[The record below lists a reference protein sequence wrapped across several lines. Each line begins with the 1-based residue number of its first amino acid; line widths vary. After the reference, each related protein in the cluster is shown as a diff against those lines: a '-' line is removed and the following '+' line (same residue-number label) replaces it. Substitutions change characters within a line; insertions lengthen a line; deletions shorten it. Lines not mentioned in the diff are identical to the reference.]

1 MPPPLPPE
9 IDPPPPDPS
18 MVKTMPSLALLRAV
32 ANALSSG
39 AYSIS
44 TALYVPLTNKVF
56 LVVQTPSRSAVTV
69 IGACLV

>member
-1 MPPPLPPE
+1 MPSPLPPE

-18 MVKTMPSLALLRAV
+18 TANTMPSLALLRGV
-32 ANALSSG
+32 ANCLSSG

-44 TALYVPLTNKVF
+44 TALYVPLMNRVF
-56 LVVQTPSRSAVTV
+56 LVVQTPSRSEVTV